1 VTWTALP
8 FAAILVLGALAFD
21 VALLAIADHLPGFLV
36 GLVAGAWV
44 DRLPRRQIMVAADV
58 GWAGMPAGPV

>member
-1 VTWTALP
+1 
-8 FAAILVLGALAFD
+8 LAFD
-21 VALLAIADHLPGFLV
+21 VALLAIADLLPGFLV